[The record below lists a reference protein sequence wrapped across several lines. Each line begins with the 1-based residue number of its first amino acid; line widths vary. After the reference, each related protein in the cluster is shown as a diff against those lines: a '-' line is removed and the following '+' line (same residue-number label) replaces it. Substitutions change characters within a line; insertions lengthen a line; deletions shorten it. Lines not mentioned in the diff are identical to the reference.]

1 MDKLWIFSTLFNN
14 SLNIEFRFLDEI
26 IYCLNA
32 TEDTVFILV
41 LVYSKIRLSWNKQT
55 IFIDETPNTKTKII
69 ASFLHKIRRCWRQY
83 NLNSWIRIF
92 FYLLSSFLVF
102 ETFEFITSFLK
113 QFLWQTKRETFSVL
127 FENLIESDFLLR
139 GFSFLINRNVSLS

>member
-113 QFLWQTKRETFSVL
+113 QFLWQTKRKTFSVL